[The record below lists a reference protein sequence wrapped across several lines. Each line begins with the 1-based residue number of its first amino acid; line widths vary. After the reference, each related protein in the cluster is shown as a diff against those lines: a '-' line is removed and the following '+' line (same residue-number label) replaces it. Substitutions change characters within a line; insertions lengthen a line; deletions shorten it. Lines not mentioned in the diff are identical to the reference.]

1 MKTKEL
7 ILNPYF
13 LIGLIILILNDFY
26 LKYEYGN
33 FITGKLSDLSGVL
46 IFPMF
51 LATIIPKLKKSA
63 SLITGIGFI
72 IWKLP
77 LFTPV
82 VDLLNQFLPITIYR
96 VIDYTDY
103 IALLILPLSHYL
115 INCKNCNPDIS
126 WMQLKNLPK
135 YSLLVIAFFTFTA
148 TSVVMREMPRG
159 TIYIGGSHT
168 IKLSKDSV
176 ISSIKRMGYNCH
188 FNKKDSTNVSSIDYF
203 QTDNVIRYYGDSLIL
218 DTIANIKYQLTEINP
233 NKTKLTIINV
243 TLSQEGSIQ
252 NWKTLKSLSKE
263 YDIWFKE
270 NFIKKIK
277 EQ

>member
-13 LIGLIILILNDFY
+13 IIGLIILILNDFY

-51 LATIIPKLKKSA
+51 LATIIPKFKKSA

-82 VDLLNQFLPITIYR
+82 VDLLNQFLPITIHR

-103 IALLILPLSHYL
+103 IALLVLPLSHYL
-115 INCKNCNPDIS
+115 INYKNYSFGIN
-126 WMQLKNLPK
+126 WVQLKNLSK
-135 YSLLVIAFFTFTA
+135 YSLLVIAFFSFCA
-148 TSVVMREMPRG
+148 TSVAMREIPRG
-159 TIYIGGSHT
+159 TIYIGESHT
-168 IKLSKDSV
+168 IKLPKDSV
-176 ISSIKRMGYNCH
+176 ISLIKCMGYNCS
-188 FNKKDSTNVSSIDYF
+188 FNKRDSTNIRSVDYF
-203 QTDNVIRYYGDSLIL
+203 QTDNVIRYYGDSIIL

-252 NWKTLKSLSKE
+252 NWKTLRSLSKE

>member
-1 MKTKEL
+1 MRTKDL
-7 ILNPYF
+7 ILSPF
-13 LIGLIILILNDFY
+13 FIIGLITLILNDFY
-26 LKYEYGN
+26 FKYEYGN
-33 FITGKLSDLSGVL
+33 FITGKLSDFAGLL

-51 LATIIPKLKKSA
+51 LATIISKLKKSA
-63 SLITGIGFI
+63 SLVTGIGFI

-82 VDLLNQFLPITIYR
+82 IDALNQLLPVTIHR

-103 IALLILPLSHYL
+103 IALLVLPLSHYL
-115 INCKNCNPDIS
+115 INYKNYNFDIN
-126 WMQLKNLPK
+126 WVRLKNFSK
-135 YSLLVIAFFTFTA
+135 YSLLVIAFFSFCA
-148 TSVVMREMPRG
+148 TSFVMREIPRG
-159 TIYIGGSHT
+159 TIYIGESHT

-176 ISSIKRMGYNCH
+176 INSIKRMGYNCDFH
-188 FNKKDSTNVSSIDYF
+188 KRDTTQRVTIDYF

-243 TLSQEGSIQ
+243 TLSQEGSVQ

-270 NFIKKIK
+270 NFIKEIK
-277 EQ
+277 